1 MEDEIGPDGKKI
13 RPGINPVMI
22 EELTECNT
30 MLSAQR
36 KKRQVY
42 IVLLM
47 SVKSITGSKP
57 FIMIVILY
65 QKKKNYSRYTIFMS
79 LLQVFKI

>member
-65 QKKKNYSRYTIFMS
+65 KKKNYSRYNIFMS

>member
-42 IVLLM
+42 IVLLI
-47 SVKSITGSKP
+47 SVKSRTRSKT
-57 FIMIVILY
+57 FIMVVILLS
-65 QKKKNYSRYTIFMS
+65 KNFY
-79 LLQVFKI
+79 VVG

>member
-42 IVLLM
+42 IVLLI
-47 SVKSITGSKP
+47 SFKSRTRSKT
-57 FIMIVILY
+57 FIMVVILY
-65 QKKKNYSRYTIFMS
+65 KKKKTTPDIPFS
-79 LLQVFKI
+79 

>member
-42 IVLLM
+42 IVLLI
-47 SVKSITGSKP
+47 SVKSRTRSKT
-57 FIMIVILY
+57 FIMVVILLS
-65 QKKKNYSRYTIFMS
+65 KKFY
-79 LLQVFKI
+79 VVG

>member
-42 IVLLM
+42 IVLLI
-47 SVKSITGSKP
+47 SFKSRTRSKT
-57 FIMIVILY
+57 FIMVVILC
-65 QKKKNYSRYTIFMS
+65 QKITTW
-79 LLQVFKI
+79 

>member
-65 QKKKNYSRYTIFMS
+65 QKKNYSRYTIFMS

>member
-1 MEDEIGPDGKKI
+1 MEDEIGPDGKKV
-13 RPGINPVMI
+13 RPGINLVMI

-42 IVLLM
+42 IVLLI
-47 SVKSITGSKP
+47 SFKSRTRSKT
-57 FIMIVILY
+57 FIMVVILC
-65 QKKKNYSRYTIFMS
+65 KKN
-79 LLQVFKI
+79 

>member
-42 IVLLM
+42 TVLLI
-47 SVKSITGSKP
+47 SVKSRTRSKT
-57 FIMIVILY
+57 FIMVVILY
-65 QKKKNYSRYTIFMS
+65 QKHYYSRFSIFMS

>member
-22 EELTECNT
+22 DELTECNT

-36 KKRQVY
+36 KKRQVCT
-42 IVLLM
+42 VLLINTQKVEQGLEHVLCWFYFM
-47 SVKSITGSKP
+47 KLSRSLASFISI
-57 FIMIVILY
+57 
-65 QKKKNYSRYTIFMS
+65 
-79 LLQVFKI
+79 

>member
-22 EELTECNT
+22 DELTECNT

-36 KKRQVY
+36 KKRQVRTPLHSHNRNKLTTVY
-42 IVLLM
+42 YVL
-47 SVKSITGSKP
+47 V
-57 FIMIVILY
+57 
-65 QKKKNYSRYTIFMS
+65 
-79 LLQVFKI
+79 VFKTMTSLKS

>member
-1 MEDEIGPDGKKI
+1 MEDEIGPDGKKV

-42 IVLLM
+42 IVLLI
-47 SVKSITGSKP
+47 SFKSRTRSKT
-57 FIMIVILY
+57 FIMVVILC
-65 QKKKNYSRYTIFMS
+65 QKITTW
-79 LLQVFKI
+79 

>member
-1 MEDEIGPDGKKI
+1 MEDEIGPDGKKV

-42 IVLLM
+42 IVLLI
-47 SVKSITGSKP
+47 SFKSRTRSKT
-57 FIMIVILY
+57 FIMVVILC
-65 QKKKNYSRYTIFMS
+65 QKNYY
-79 LLQVFKI
+79 VVG

>member
-47 SVKSITGSKP
+47 SVKSITGPKP

-65 QKKKNYSRYTIFMS
+65 QKKK
-79 LLQVFKI
+79 LQIYHFHELAASF

>member
-65 QKKKNYSRYTIFMS
+65 QKKKTTPDIPFS
-79 LLQVFKI
+79 

>member
-42 IVLLM
+42 IVLLI
-47 SVKSITGSKP
+47 SVKSRTRSKT
-57 FIMIVILY
+57 FIMVVILC
-65 QKKKNYSRYTIFMS
+65 QKITTW
-79 LLQVFKI
+79 

>member
-42 IVLLM
+42 IVLLI
-47 SVKSITGSKP
+47 SFKSRTRSKT
-57 FIMIVILY
+57 FIMVVILC
-65 QKKKNYSRYTIFMS
+65 QKHYY
-79 LLQVFKI
+79 VVG

>member
-65 QKKKNYSRYTIFMS
+65 QKKNYYRYTIFMS

>member
-42 IVLLM
+42 IVLLI
-47 SVKSITGSKP
+47 SFKSRTRSKT
-57 FIMIVILY
+57 FIMVVILLS
-65 QKKKNYSRYTIFMS
+65 KNFY
-79 LLQVFKI
+79 VVG

>member
-65 QKKKNYSRYTIFMS
+65 KKKTTPDIPFS
-79 LLQVFKI
+79 

>member
-65 QKKKNYSRYTIFMS
+65 QKKK
-79 LLQVFKI
+79 LLQIYHFHELAASF

>member
-42 IVLLM
+42 IVLLI
-47 SVKSITGSKP
+47 SFKSRTRSKT
-57 FIMIVILY
+57 FIMVVILLS
-65 QKKKNYSRYTIFMS
+65 KKFY
-79 LLQVFKI
+79 VVG